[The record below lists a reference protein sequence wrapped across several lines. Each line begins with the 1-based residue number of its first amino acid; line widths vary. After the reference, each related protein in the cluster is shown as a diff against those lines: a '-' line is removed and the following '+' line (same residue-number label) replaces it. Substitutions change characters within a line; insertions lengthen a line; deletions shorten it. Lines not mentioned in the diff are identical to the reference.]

1 MDWEG
6 RLPLSTSRAGPFVSA
21 LTHVVLQLGQKP
33 IPLQNSLYEESTAA
47 NSKRKSEFGDNE
59 DYAKRIRPSSG
70 NSKKGKNAK
79 ARASMTLKD
88 LVDVG
93 VILPGRNKIS
103 VFYKGINYVA
113 SLGKDGIIV
122 YQGKNFGSAT
132 AFSIHCKRM
141 QTPNKQGDDGWKS
154 TLYEGQ
160 PLEIYRRKYFQDSG
174 LDGDDVAQEEE
185 APQQQTQQPAPQP
198 AVQQHQQQQQQQ

>member
-1 MDWEG
+1 MQPHHG
-6 RLPLSTSRAGPFVSA
+6 QNLLLALQRHVLSSCLEAQ
-21 LTHVVLQLGQKP
+21 QLKHTLSIQ
-33 IPLQNSLYEESTAA
+33 
-47 NSKRKSEFGDNE
+47 
-59 DYAKRIRPSSG
+59 DYAKRIHPSSG

-122 YQGKNFGSAT
+122 YQG
-132 AFSIHCKRM
+132 M
-141 QTPNKQGDDGWKS
+141 QSCIVTESKQ
-154 TLYEGQ
+154 L
-160 PLEIYRRKYFQDSG
+160 
-174 LDGDDVAQEEE
+174 LDHKQC
-185 APQQQTQQPAPQP
+185 TQ
-198 AVQQHQQQQQQQ
+198 VNYCCC

>member
-1 MDWEG
+1 MCCQIV
-6 RLPLSTSRAGPFVSA
+6 LKLSIKHI
-21 LTHVVLQLGQKP
+21 LTTQ
-33 IPLQNSLYEESTAA
+33 
-47 NSKRKSEFGDNE
+47 

-122 YQGKNFGSAT
+122 YQGMHYWHYCMPRYA
-132 AFSIHCKRM
+132 
-141 QTPNKQGDDGWKS
+141 
-154 TLYEGQ
+154 L
-160 PLEIYRRKYFQDSG
+160 
-174 LDGDDVAQEEE
+174 
-185 APQQQTQQPAPQP
+185 
-198 AVQQHQQQQQQQ
+198 